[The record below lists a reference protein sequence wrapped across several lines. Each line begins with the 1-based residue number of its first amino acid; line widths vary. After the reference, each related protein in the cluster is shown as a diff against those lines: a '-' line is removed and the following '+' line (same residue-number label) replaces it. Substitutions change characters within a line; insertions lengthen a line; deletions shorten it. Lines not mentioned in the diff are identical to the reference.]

1 MEITTTILWYI
12 ITMAAGGA
20 FVIAYQHYKF
30 INYIAQRVEDEY
42 DEDENDYNDT
52 EVVSVNGKYYE
63 IPTGLAD
70 TLDTIQIAMELMASD
85 LEKKQPKSSKN
96 KKSAYAIKMEYLVK
110 AEETKDN

>member
-30 INYIAQRVEDEY
+30 MNYITERVEDDY
-42 DEDENDYNDT
+42 DEDESNET

-70 TLDTIQIAMELMASD
+70 TLDTIQTAMELMASD
-85 LEKKQPKSSKN
+85 LEKKQSKSSKN
-96 KKSAYAIKMEYLVK
+96 KKSAYAIKMEYLVR